1 MAKSG
6 SKAQADLMWKATSV
20 ATTVVAGLIADK
32 VVAAGWSLATGR
44 PAPRDEDQLLDYQ
57 LLEVVAF
64 AVISGAA
71 LALTRQLTLRQAA
84 KWYAGK
90 QVRSVPLSR
99 SLTA

>member
-1 MAKSG
+1 MAKSD

-20 ATTVVAGLIADK
+20 VTTLVAGMVADN
-32 VVAAGWSLATGR
+32 VVAAGWKLVTGR
-44 PAPRDEDQLLDYQ
+44 PAPRDEDKLLDYK
-57 LLEVVAF
+57 LLEIATF

-90 QVRSVPLSR
+90 QERSVPLPR
-99 SLTA
+99 EITV